1 VTLLTTEIHRLLD
14 RDIVVFAAD
23 RRISRG
29 ATPAGERRKVFHYPR
44 HRLGVGYFGLA
55 EIPGQTSV
63 QPMAEWLQDFFY
75 TVCAGQSI
83 RSIALQLTEALN
95 ATVPPACR
103 SSEHSGMHLAGL
115 TGDDRAEFWF
125 IRNFDDKGN
134 LFRGPYEAREDF
146 HSRDA
151 LMLPINATAIYRNGD
166 VRAHVVAWSEI
177 DQSLGH
183 LLGQEPFRRLN
194 TTADYVDWVQ
204 FKMETIA
211 RFYERWCTESIIGL
225 PVDCFAVER

>member
-1 VTLLTTEIHRLLD
+1 MTLLTTEIHRLLD

-29 ATPAGERRKVFHYPR
+29 KTPAGERQKIFHYPQ

-55 EIPGQTSV
+55 EVPGLTSV

-75 TVCAGQSI
+75 AVRTGQSI
-83 RSIALQLTEALN
+83 TSIADQLTEALN
-95 ATVPPACR
+95 SAVPSECR
-103 SSEHSGMHLAGL
+103 SAEHSGMHLAGI

-125 IRNFDDKGN
+125 IRNFDDNGN

-146 HSRDA
+146 RCRDA
-151 LMLPINATAIYRNGD
+151 LVLPTSATAIYRNGD

-183 LLGQEPFRRLN
+183 LLGQESFRHLS
-194 TTADYVDWVQ
+194 TTADYVDWVK

-211 RFYERWCTESIIGL
+211 RFYERWSTESIIGL
-225 PVDCFAVER
+225 PVDCFAVGQ